1 MNFFQKTN
9 LTYRFHLFILNFSAR
24 KWPARWV
31 TVATVENYQ
40 IEFSFEVKVKSSESR
55 DRSERD

>member
-1 MNFFQKTN
+1 MN